1 MIEICR
7 NVQKQLDFFKI
18 VPQGHHNCQLSI
30 VNCQFGE
37 AAKFQFVDL
46 LREADMH
53 IIPKAA
59 ERKPPPLFRQ
69 GFYVSS
75 LGQLI
80 SRIFS
85 IAMCSTWQV
94 GVEAAL

>member
-1 MIEICR
+1 MR
-7 NVQKQLDFFKI
+7 TT
-18 VPQGHHNCQLSI
+18 CQRRL
-30 VNCQFGE
+30 
-37 AAKFQFVDL
+37 AAKFQFVNL

-53 IIPKAA
+53 SIPKAA

-80 SRIFS
+80 SRIRS
-85 IAMCSTWQV
+85 MAMCSTWQV

>member
-1 MIEICR
+1 MHRTDSPPHKCGGR
-7 NVQKQLDFFKI
+7 GRLRRQ
-18 VPQGHHNCQLSI
+18 PY
-30 VNCQFGE
+30 
-37 AAKFQFVDL
+37 KFQFVDL